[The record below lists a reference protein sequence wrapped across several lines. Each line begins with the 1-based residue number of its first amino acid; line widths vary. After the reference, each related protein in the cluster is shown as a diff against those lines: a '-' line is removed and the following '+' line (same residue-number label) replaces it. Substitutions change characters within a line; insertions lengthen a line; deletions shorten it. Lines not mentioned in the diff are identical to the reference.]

1 MVCGIT
7 FAFGAERAAGLV
19 YIGVCSWSDSGSVEC
34 RGGCLGVKLL
44 VWERMTGV
52 SGWCGIAVSVAE
64 RWPDQS

>member
-1 MVCGIT
+1 MVFSIT

-34 RGGCLGVKLL
+34 RGGCFGVKLL

-52 SGWCGIAVSVAE
+52 FGLCEIAVSVAKK
-64 RWPDQS
+64 WPDQS